1 MSINTVRP
9 EKLSARKDIASSPP
23 IYFPVLDAES
33 LAHVLPDQR
42 ASVRREVVVRVELPT
57 LDDSVEI
64 GCSCMG
70 AIDGGAAGLLVELGL
85 GKSLPHRSPAFEV
98 VLHESLGKSA
108 RFLYVAAVVS
118 SFSLGQSVRFL

>member
-1 MSINTVRP
+1 
-9 EKLSARKDIASSPP
+9 
-23 IYFPVLDAES
+23 
-33 LAHVLPDQR
+33 
-42 ASVRREVVVRVELPT
+42 
-57 LDDSVEI
+57 
-64 GCSCMG
+64 MG

-85 GKSLPHRSPAFEV
+85 GKSLPHCSPAFEV